1 MSNAISAYVI
11 VLVSKDNTKRQI
23 IVITCLSNISSMG
36 RICRLRL
43 INCDFSQA
51 LVQSYV
57 RLLLRNY

>member
-1 MSNAISAYVI
+1 MSNAISGYVI

-23 IVITCLSNISSMG
+23 IVITCLSNISSME
-36 RICRLRL
+36 RICKLRL